1 MRPLQTLENVR
12 TKLDIYVLIRIVKK
26 CATRNMRCD
35 ITPRNP
41 SLQSKSTISL
51 YLNKKDQGHING

>member
-26 CATRNMRCD
+26 CAT
-35 ITPRNP
+35 
-41 SLQSKSTISL
+41 TIQTGNL
-51 YLNKKDQGHING
+51 